1 VLLVPTGLIVTR
13 IGDEVVVEREVTAVA
28 TPLVEVAPASQQ
40 QQGQQGEGQQSQG
53 QQAKSSGQAG
63 NSQSGQ
69 QTAADQSQSKSSDG
83 QGQSKQQ
90 AAAGSSGGQEQD
102 KGVLREA
109 TVVKPDIEADNGV
122 IHAIAAVLVPQSE
135 LSKLESMPA
144 QL

>member
-1 VLLVPTGLIVTR
+1 
-13 IGDEVVVEREVTAVA
+13 VVEREVTAVA
-28 TPLVEVAPASQQ
+28 TPQVEVAPASQQ

-122 IHAIAAVLVPQSE
+122 IHAIVLVPQSV

-144 QL
+144 QQQSKGRSKQQQNQANQG